1 METGD
6 AVVLLV
12 VFGVLLAFCWA
23 VVLIVGPWL
32 RAFCG
37 GAPVPL
43 MLILAMRLRGNK
55 PGLIIDAY
63 LAMRKK
69 GKEPDLAAIESAYIA
84 NKGSL
89 HTVQDLEAAYDET
102 AAKTEPGPP

>member
-43 MLILAMRLRGNK
+43 MLILAMR
-55 PGLIIDAY
+55 
-63 LAMRKK
+63 KK